1 MITPKNGRV
10 QCTRSC
16 LLWVKSRHAQRT
28 SSCRL
33 CANSGHVL
41 RKQKD
46 RRGAVWLRISDF
58 VENRL
63 AVSARRYRGIVILPS
78 GRRFIGYIVLLVL
91 FGLLPKRRYDRAN
104 RSRSKRKPGR
114 SSWRALARNSAAN
127 LRYRSMSGI
136 LQVLKRLFD
145 ARTPQISKSF
155 LC

>member
-1 MITPKNGRV
+1 MPIKIRNLSSTILTFFHVRFTPNSGHVRCKEG
-10 QCTRSC
+10 CP
-16 LLWVKSRHAQRT
+16 
-28 SSCRL
+28 L

-91 FGLLPKRRYDRAN
+91 FGLLR
-104 RSRSKRKPGR
+104 
-114 SSWRALARNSAAN
+114 
-127 LRYRSMSGI
+127 
-136 LQVLKRLFD
+136 Q
-145 ARTPQISKSF
+145 TQI
-155 LC
+155 